1 MLRGAHGDGRQKRME
16 ISNIVEMIKEAE
28 AEEARTGDLVHLLQA
43 IAERR
48 GCNPNP
54 SELDDAAQFVAEYI
68 NQVPV
73 YMEEAL
79 LTARESGIE
88 PEMIRVLQA
97 AETYWADPHDVI
109 PDRMGL
115 VGIMDDA
122 YTSMCLLER
131 MSDRLKEKTGQSL
144 FTQDLK
150 PANSAIRV
158 IIGEPYATQLDMY
171 VSNHAVGSLN
181 RRVTWSVESQFCA
194 HFHRDQRVAF
204 DVKQLLTVSPPAR
217 LKAADLRHLPLASA
231 LGEPRTKPS
240 KEPDSFDQW
249 RHIGRRVR
257 IFGRSSVELPRRWCC
272 LFNA

>member
-1 MLRGAHGDGRQKRME
+1 ME
-16 ISNIVEMIKEAE
+16 ITNIREMIREAE

-48 GCNPNP
+48 GCNPSH
-54 SELDDAAQFVAEYI
+54 SELINAARFVAEYI

-79 LTARESGIE
+79 LAGREAGIE

-122 YTSMCLLER
+122 YCSMCLLER
-131 MSDRLKEKTGQSL
+131 MSERLKEKTGQSL
-144 FTQDLK
+144 LTQDLK
-150 PANSAIRV
+150 PANAAIRV

-171 VSNHAVGSLN
+171 VSNPL
-181 RRVTWSVESQFCA
+181 
-194 HFHRDQRVAF
+194 RDNPLL
-204 DVKQLLTVSPPAR
+204 QLLLRQADVDVAAHR
-217 LKAADLRHLPLASA
+217 LRIDVEWGDSKIDDLIAER
-231 LGEPRTKPS
+231 LGP
-240 KEPDSFDQW
+240 
-249 RHIGRRVR
+249 IGV
-257 IFGRSSVELPRRWCC
+257 V
-272 LFNA
+272 

>member
-1 MLRGAHGDGRQKRME
+1 ME
-16 ISNIVEMIKEAE
+16 ISKIREMILEAE
-28 AEEARTGDLVHLLQA
+28 AEETRTGDLVNLLQA

-54 SELDDAAQFVAEYI
+54 SELENAACFVAEYI

-73 YMEEAL
+73 YMEDAL
-79 LTARESGIE
+79 LAAREAGIE

-97 AETYWADPHDVI
+97 AETYWADPYDVI

-131 MSDRLKEKTGQSL
+131 MSERLQEKTGQSL
-144 FTQDLK
+144 FSQDLK

-171 VSNHAVGSLN
+171 VSNPL
-181 RRVTWSVESQFCA
+181 
-194 HFHRDQRVAF
+194 RDNPLL
-204 DVKQLLTVSPPAR
+204 QLLMRQAELDIDSHRLRVDIGWGEQKIDEMILAR
-217 LKAADLRHLPLASA
+217 LGP
-231 LGEPRTKPS
+231 
-240 KEPDSFDQW
+240 
-249 RHIGRRVR
+249 IGV
-257 IFGRSSVELPRRWCC
+257 V
-272 LFNA
+272 